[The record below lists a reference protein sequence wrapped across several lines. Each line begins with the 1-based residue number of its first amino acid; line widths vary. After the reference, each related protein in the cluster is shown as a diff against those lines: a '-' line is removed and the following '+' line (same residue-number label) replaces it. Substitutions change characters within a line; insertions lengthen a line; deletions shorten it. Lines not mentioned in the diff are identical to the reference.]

1 MPGGRT
7 VNYSAR
13 PARSVAPP
21 AYIVRMAESTGRPSG
36 SDLPERPARSLSP
49 SRALDFQSCP
59 LLYRFRVLDRLPE
72 PPSPAAVRGTLV
84 HSVLEALYDLPAERR
99 TLDRAIELV
108 APQWQQLTEQRPEVV
123 GMLAEAG
130 TDSADWLRG
139 AGDLVESYFAM
150 EDPTRL
156 EPAGREL
163 RVEAEL
169 ASGLVLRGFVDRLD
183 RAPTGQ
189 VRVVDYKTGKAPG
202 PGFEARAMFQMRFY
216 ALALWHMHGE
226 LPTVLQLMYLS
237 TGVVLRYEPDEAD
250 LLAMQRKVEA
260 LWAAIERAMTSGDW
274 RASTSALC
282 SWCAHTSLCPAW
294 GGTPPP
300 LPPEPLPEPLSEP
313 MAAAV

>member
-1 MPGGRT
+1 MAEPT
-7 VNYSAR
+7 AR
-13 PARSVAPP
+13 P
-21 AYIVRMAESTGRPSG
+21 ISTE
-36 SDLPERPARSLSP
+36 LPERPARSLSP

-72 PPSPAAVRGTLV
+72 PPSPGAVRGTLV

-130 TDSADWLRG
+130 TDPADWLRG
-139 AGDLVESYFAM
+139 AGDLIESYFAM
-150 EDPTRL
+150 EDPARL

-189 VRVVDYKTGKAPG
+189 VRVVDYKTGRAPG

-216 ALALWHMHGE
+216 ALALWHMHAE
-226 LPTVLQLMYLS
+226 LPTMLQLMYLS
-237 TGVVLRYEPDEAD
+237 TGVVLRYEPDETD
-250 LLAMQRKVEA
+250 LMAMQRKVEA
-260 LWAAIERAMTSGDW
+260 LWAAIERAMESGDW

-282 SWCAHTSLCPAW
+282 SWCAHKALCPAW
-294 GGTPPP
+294 GGTTP
-300 LPPEPLPEPLSEP
+300 PLPEPLG
-313 MAAAV
+313 AAV

>member
-1 MPGGRT
+1 MSEPI
-7 VNYSAR
+7 
-13 PARSVAPP
+13 APP
-21 AYIVRMAESTGRPSG
+21 ADPPADPTAAPTA
-36 SDLPERPARSLSP
+36 DPTRPARSLSP

-84 HSVLEALYDLPAERR
+84 HSVLEALYDLPSERR
-99 TLDRAIELV
+99 TLDEAIDLV
-108 APQWQQLTEQRPEVV
+108 APQWALLVEERPEVV
-123 GMLAEAG
+123 GMLTESG

-169 ASGLVLRGFVDRLD
+169 PSGLVLRGFVDRLD

-189 VRVVDYKTGKAPG
+189 LRVVDYKTGKAPG
-202 PGFEARAMFQMRFY
+202 AGFEARAMFQMRFY
-216 ALALWHMHGE
+216 ALVLWHMHGE
-226 LPTVLQLMYLS
+226 LPTMLQLMYLS
-237 TGVVLRYEPDEAD
+237 TGVVLRYEPDEDD
-250 LLAMQRKVEA
+250 LRAMQRKVEA
-260 LWAAIERAMTSGDW
+260 LWIAIERAMDSGDW
-274 RASTSALC
+274 RASRSALC
-282 SWCAHTSLCPAW
+282 SWCAHKALCPEW

-300 LPPEPLPEPLSEP
+300 LPEHAS
-313 MAAAV
+313 AVV

>member
-1 MPGGRT
+1 MSEPI
-7 VNYSAR
+7 
-13 PARSVAPP
+13 APP
-21 AYIVRMAESTGRPSG
+21 ADPPADPT
-36 SDLPERPARSLSP
+36 RPARSLSP

-84 HSVLEALYDLPAERR
+84 HSVLEALYDLPSERR
-99 TLDRAIELV
+99 TLDEAIDLV
-108 APQWQQLTEQRPEVV
+108 APQWALLVEERPEVV
-123 GMLAEAG
+123 GMLTESG

-169 ASGLVLRGFVDRLD
+169 PSGLVLRGFVDRLD

-189 VRVVDYKTGKAPG
+189 LRVVDYKTGKAPG
-202 PGFEARAMFQMRFY
+202 AGFEARAMFQMRFY
-216 ALALWHMHGE
+216 ALVLWHMHGE
-226 LPTVLQLMYLS
+226 LPTMLQLMYLS
-237 TGVVLRYEPDEAD
+237 TGVVLRYEPDEDD
-250 LLAMQRKVEA
+250 LRAMQRKVEA
-260 LWAAIERAMTSGDW
+260 LWIAIERAMDSGDW
-274 RASTSALC
+274 RASRSALC
-282 SWCAHTSLCPAW
+282 SWCAHKALCPEW

-300 LPPEPLPEPLSEP
+300 LPEQAS
-313 MAAAV
+313 AVI

>member
-1 MPGGRT
+1 MSEPI
-7 VNYSAR
+7 
-13 PARSVAPP
+13 APP
-21 AYIVRMAESTGRPSG
+21 ADPPADPTAAPTA
-36 SDLPERPARSLSP
+36 DPTRPARSLSP

-84 HSVLEALYDLPAERR
+84 HSVLEALYDLPSERR
-99 TLDRAIELV
+99 TLDEAIDLV
-108 APQWQQLTEQRPEVV
+108 APQWALLVEERPEVV
-123 GMLAEAG
+123 GMLTESG

-169 ASGLVLRGFVDRLD
+169 PSGLVLRGFVDRLD

-189 VRVVDYKTGKAPG
+189 LRVVDYKTGKAPG
-202 PGFEARAMFQMRFY
+202 AGFEARAMFQMRFY
-216 ALALWHMHGE
+216 ALVLWHMHGE
-226 LPTVLQLMYLS
+226 LPTMLQLMYLS
-237 TGVVLRYEPDEAD
+237 TGVVLRYEPDEDD
-250 LLAMQRKVEA
+250 LRAMQRKVEA
-260 LWAAIERAMTSGDW
+260 LWIAIERAMDSGDW
-274 RASTSALC
+274 RASRSALC
-282 SWCAHTSLCPAW
+282 SWCAHKALCPEW

-300 LPPEPLPEPLSEP
+300 LPEQAS
-313 MAAAV
+313 AVI